1 MFSFALQKV
10 LASRKELLEYDCRE
24 SKGPLETAAS
34 SGSLLLSAG
43 VKGLQGECYGCASA
57 AIEHCVTLLKA
68 LAMLPATRKQLVE
81 EVRHYAVCYT
91 MIRMLRTTVT
101 CTIFLTSSN
110 LEGYI
115 WLQCVALHRE
125 CTPSWH
131 LTPIVI
137 FLKCLSIMLKFSVNN
152 IATTS

>member
-1 MFSFALQKV
+1 MKSVSNLQILFKHSFLLYFLGELLMSATMFSFTLQKV

-81 EVRHYAVCYT
+81 EVRHYAVCYNV
-91 MIRMLRTTVT
+91 IRMFRTTVT
-101 CTIFLTSSN
+101 CTIF
-110 LEGYI
+110 
-115 WLQCVALHRE
+115 
-125 CTPSWH
+125 
-131 LTPIVI
+131 
-137 FLKCLSIMLKFSVNN
+137 F
-152 IATTS
+152 